1 MILITGSNGQLG
13 SELRYFLDS
22 RDISYVATTTKE
34 LDITD
39 KDLVSRYVKE
49 LNPSIIYHCAAYTAV
64 DNAEDIGRE
73 DNHKVN
79 AEGTRNL
86 ALAAKECGATFVY
99 ISTDY
104 VFDGT
109 SKTEYLPGDAT
120 NPQNEYGRAK
130 LEGENAVREL
140 LEKYYIIRTSWVFG
154 EYGNNFVYTM
164 QRLAK
169 NRNKLTIVADQFGR
183 PTWTK
188 TLTEFMVYSVENNVE
203 YGTYHLSNDNSCSW
217 YEFAK
222 EILKDEEIEVVP
234 IESKDFPQK
243 ANRPKYSIMSLEK
256 TKKTGFKIP
265 TWQEALGE
273 FLNSVVK

>member
-13 SELRYFLDS
+13 SELRYLLDS

-256 TKKTGFKIP
+256 TKTTGFKIP

>member
-1 MILITGSNGQLG
+1 MIFITGSNGQLG
-13 SELRYFLDS
+13 SELRYLLDS

-49 LNPSIIYHCAAYTAV
+49 LNPSVIYHCAAYTAV

-109 SKTEYLPGDAT
+109 SKTEYLSGDAT

-169 NRNKLTIVADQFGR
+169 NRDKLTIVADQFGR